1 MLLSCQCFVVDCIL
15 LAKKLKLKFV
25 DTDLI
30 IEKREKKTI
39 REIFN
44 KKGESY
50 FRKIEEEICLEILE
64 KCNSVI
70 ALGGGAF
77 INSNIREEILISQ
90 HCISFWL
97 DVKPPL
103 LQLRLKNVKKRPL
116 LTFNKLEQDIKKI
129 YNKRK
134 KIYNEANFRIPIYV
148 ENKEEIVNH
157 IYRLYKDGSRSF

>member
-1 MLLSCQCFVVDCIL
+1 MMGVGKSTIGKL

-30 IEKREKKTI
+30 IEKKEKKTV

-50 FRKIEEEICLEILE
+50 FRKVEEEVCLEILQ
-64 KCNSVI
+64 KYNSSI

-77 INSNIREEILISQ
+77 INSKIREKILISK

-103 LQLRLKNVKKRPL
+103 LKWRLKNVKKRPL
-116 LTFNKLEQDIKKI
+116 LTFNKLEQDIKNI

-134 KIYNEANFRIPIYV
+134 KIYNEANFRILIY
-148 ENKEEIVNH
+148 EQSKEEIVNY
-157 IYRLYKDGSRSF
+157 IFKLYKDDSGNF

>member
-1 MLLSCQCFVVDCIL
+1 MMGVGKSTIGKL

-30 IEKREKKTI
+30 IEKMERKTI

-50 FRKIEEEICLEILE
+50 FRKVEEKVCLEILQ
-64 KCNSVI
+64 KYNLTI

-77 INSNIREEILISQ
+77 INSKIREEILISQ

-103 LQLRLKNVKKRPL
+103 LKWRLKNVKKRPL
-116 LTFNKLEQDIKKI
+116 LTSSKLKQDINKI

-134 KIYNEANFRIPIYV
+134 KIYNEANFRIPIRV
-148 ENKEEIVNH
+148 ESKEEIENY
-157 IYRLYKDGSRSF
+157 IYSLYKGSRNF

>member
-1 MLLSCQCFVVDCIL
+1 MMGVGKSTIGKL

-30 IEKREKKTI
+30 IEKREKKKI

-50 FRKIEEEICLEILE
+50 FRKMEEEICLEILE
-64 KCNSVI
+64 KYNSVI

-77 INSNIREEILISQ
+77 INSKIREKILISQ

-103 LQLRLKNVKKRPL
+103 LKWRLKNVKKRPL
-116 LTFNKLEQDIKKI
+116 LTSSKLKQDINKI

-134 KIYNEANFRIPIYV
+134 KIYNEANFRIPIRV
-148 ENKEEIVNH
+148 ESKEEIVNY
-157 IYRLYKDGSRSF
+157 IYSLYKGSRNF